1 MRRRLEDSDDE
12 IESVESIDG
21 ADPGKVMAKHIT
33 PPLSLPLSV
42 GHCCVRM
49 QTLYCPV
56 ACCGMRMQAPPI
68 TVKSTIHVHAILT
81 LACVCRALIL
91 TRLSHSLPRSSLSL
105 PRPTRP
111 FSCLTSQGRP
121 LPRHQGREGL
131 RRNQLSVGLPSHW
144 NWYPL
149 LLRNLRY
156 SNTLLACTSV
166 PCLTRYSGDC
176 HSLKH
181 LVCTT

>member
-1 MRRRLEDSDDE
+1 M
-12 IESVESIDG
+12 IDG
-21 ADPGKVMAKHIT
+21 ADDADPGKVMAKHIT

-42 GHCCVRM
+42 GHCGVRM

-68 TVKSTIHVHAILT
+68 TVKSTIYVHAILP
-81 LACVCRALIL
+81 LACVCRALRL
-91 TRLSHSLPRSSLSL
+91 TRPSPSLPRPSLSL

-111 FSCLTSQGRP
+111 FSCLTSPSRP
-121 LPRHQGREGL
+121 LPRHGGREGL
-131 RRNQLSVGLPSHW
+131 RRNQLSVGLPNHW
-144 NWYPL
+144 TLCPL

-156 SNTLLACTSV
+156 SNIWLVCTSV